1 MANITIEP
9 ILLKPE
15 VIIYYADNIIDYV
28 KEVIGVTPDDIQ
40 GDILLSVQN
49 NMKTAVRS
57 GHGIGKSALEAWAIK
72 WYMYS
77 RPFPKI
83 PCTAPTQHQL
93 KDILWAEV
101 SKWNRQAAD
110 QHLFQWTAESFK
122 HKAHPEEWFA
132 VARTASTPDALQGFH
147 ADHILYVIDEASGVK
162 DEIYQP
168 VLGALTS
175 HNSKLLMCGNP
186 TRISGFF
193 FDAFNKNR
201 AIFNTFKVDG
211 RDSSRVSK
219 VFIQTIIDM
228 FGEDSD
234 VFRIRVAGDFP
245 KSEPDSF
252 IPLDWVEKAI
262 SKKTITLEAF
272 SPKVHRLDI
281 GVDVARFGDDESVI
295 AAVINKRKQMPSEIY
310 NHNDTMQLTG
320 RLTQKVERCINLA
333 QRIHVKIDCDGLGVG
348 VYDRFCEVIRQKRW
362 RNVYAYEGHFGGRG
376 GKLKE
381 GDPVEFEN
389 STGLMWGTI
398 REQLRIRKE
407 SMTNEIELWNDQEQI
422 AQLANRKYRVNSDGK
437 IVLERKE
444 EMKKRGVKS
453 PDRADALVLA
463 MWDPPSNRIVSR
475 PFV

>member
-1 MANITIEP
+1 MSNITVEP

-15 VIIYYADNIIDYV
+15 VILYYADNIIDYI
-28 KEVIGVTPDDIQ
+28 KEVIGATPDDIQ
-40 GDILLSVQN
+40 GEILLSVQN

-57 GHGIGKSALEAWAIK
+57 GHGIGKSAMQAWVIK
-72 WYMYS
+72 WFMYS

-110 QHLFQWTAESFK
+110 QHLFQWTAETFK

-147 ADHILYVIDEASGVK
+147 ADHILYVIDEASGVR
-162 DEIYQP
+162 DEIFQP

-175 HNSKLLMCGNP
+175 DNSKLFMCGNP
-186 TRISGFF
+186 TRTSGFF

-201 AIFNTFKVDG
+201 AIFATFRVDG
-211 RDSSRVSK
+211 RTSPRVSRA
-219 VFIQTIIDM
+219 FIQSIIDL

-234 VFRIRVAGDFP
+234 VFRVRVAGDFP
-245 KSEPDSF
+245 KAEPDSF
-252 IPLDWVEKAI
+252 IPLDWVERALAKSA
-262 SKKTITLEAF
+262 ITLQ
-272 SPKVHRLDI
+272 SKVQRLDI

-295 AAVINKRKQMPSEIY
+295 ASVIDKKKQLPSETY
-310 NHNDTMQLTG
+310 YHNDTMKLTG
-320 RLTQKVERCINLA
+320 RLVQKVERNINFA
-333 QRIHVKIDCDGLGVG
+333 REIHVKIDCDGLGVG
-348 VYDRFCEVIRQKRW
+348 VYDRFREVIREKRW
-362 RNVYAYEGHFGGRG
+362 RNVYAYEGHFGGEG

-381 GDPVEFEN
+381 GDPIEFEN
-389 STGLMWGTI
+389 STGLMWGAV
-398 REQLRIRKE
+398 REKLRTGK
-407 SMTNEIELWNDQEQI
+407 IELWNDQEQT
-422 AQLANRKYRVNSDGK
+422 AQLSNRKYRVNSDGK

-444 EMKKRGVKS
+444 EMKKRGLKS

-463 MWDPPSNRIVSR
+463 IWDPPYRKVTHH
-475 PFV
+475 PFI

>member
-1 MANITIEP
+1 MSNITVEP

-15 VIIYYADNIIDYV
+15 VIMYYADNIIDYV
-28 KEVIGVTPDDIQ
+28 KEVIGATPDDIQ
-40 GDILLSVQN
+40 GDILLSAQN

-72 WYMYS
+72 WFMYS

-93 KDILWAEV
+93 KDILWAEL

-110 QHLFQWTAESFK
+110 QHLFQWTAETFK

-147 ADHILYVIDEASGVK
+147 ADHILYVIDEASGVR
-162 DEIYQP
+162 DEIFQP

-175 HNSKLLMCGNP
+175 DNSKLLMCGNP
-186 TRISGFF
+186 TRVSGFF

-201 AIFNTFKVDG
+201 AIFHTFKVDG
-211 RDSSRVSK
+211 RNSPRVSK
-219 VFIQTIIDM
+219 MFIQSIIDM

-234 VFRIRVAGDFP
+234 VFRVRVAGDFP
-245 KSEPDSF
+245 KAEPDSF
-252 IPLDWVEKAI
+252 IPLDWVEKALAK
-262 SKKTITLEAF
+262 STATLQ
-272 SPKVHRLDI
+272 SRVQRLDI

-295 AAVINKRKQMPSEIY
+295 ASVIDKRKQLPSEMY
-310 NHNDTMQLTG
+310 YHNDTMRLTG
-320 RLTQKVERCINLA
+320 RLVQKVERNINLA
-333 QRIHVKIDCDGLGVG
+333 REIHVKIDCDGLGVG
-348 VYDRFCEVIRQKRW
+348 VYDRFREVIREKRW
-362 RNVYAYEGHFGGRG
+362 RNVYVYEGHFGGEG

-389 STGLMWGTI
+389 STGLMWGTV
-398 REQLRIRKE
+398 RERLRTEK
-407 SMTNEIELWNDQEQI
+407 IELWNDQEQT
-422 AQLANRKYRVNSDGK
+422 AQLSNRKYRVNSGGK

-444 EMKKRGVKS
+444 EMKKRGLKS

-463 MWDPPSNRIVSR
+463 MWDPPHRKVTHHSFI
-475 PFV
+475 